1 MTRHL
6 LIFAACFLVGAV
18 ATAALRTARHN
29 PYDGP
34 PAAPPPPVV
43 APPAAMAMPAADPHA
58 GHQPAAPA
66 APIPVNTICS
76 ICGMP
81 VDPKIPTATYRGK
94 VIGFGCKICPAKFAA
109 NPELYGPLAL
119 ENRVVDE

>member
-1 MTRHL
+1 MTRHI
-6 LIFAACFLVGAV
+6 LIFAACFLVAAV
-18 ATAALRTARHN
+18 ATAALRTAQHS
-29 PYDGP
+29 PYE
-34 PAAPPPPVV
+34 ATVAM
-43 APPAAMAMPAADPHA
+43 APPAAMEVPAADPHA
-58 GHQPAAPA
+58 GHQALAAPAAPA
-66 APIPVNTICS
+66 AVSPPVNTICA

-81 VDPKIPTATYRGK
+81 VDPKIPSATYRGK